1 MRGADLLVQT
11 LAAAGVTRIFSLS
24 GNQIMP
30 VYDACLGAGIKITHV
45 RHEAAAV
52 FMADA
57 WAQLTGKFGVALV
70 TAAPG
75 FANAV
80 GALYTAMRSE
90 SRVLLLSGDSPVAQD
105 GMGAFQELDQ
115 LAVSRALTKR
125 GFRPISADVV
135 GEEAALAIKVA
146 TSGRPGPVHMA
157 LPFDVLNAETAKTVP
172 VPEAYSR
179 TGQPLCPKA
188 SSLITAAL
196 AEAERPVIITGPALN
211 RTRAGDLIADL
222 QSLTGVPV
230 LNLESPRGLGDPSLG
245 DLKGALA
252 KADLVVSLG
261 KAIDFTIGFGG
272 AVFEPTA
279 KWIVVDA
286 DADSL
291 DRARR
296 NLANK
301 LTYAVIADPGE
312 AAEAISHQTGHG
324 DHSAWCQ
331 VVRGHIQQRTSAKH
345 ASGITAEDVAAA
357 VQRHLDASTVAI
369 IDGGECGQWA
379 QAGINASARLINGP
393 AGAIGG
399 CLCYAVAAKQA
410 RPDAEVIAVMGDGTA
425 GFHFAEFETA
435 VREGAAFVAVIA
447 NDGRWNAEH
456 EIQLRDYGPSRLIGC
471 ELSDARYDEAVAG
484 LGGHGEYVTD
494 KADLDT
500 AIARALASGKVA
512 CVNVQIEGQPAPN
525 TVSH

>member
-30 VYDACLGAGIKITHV
+30 VYDACLDAGIKITHV

-57 WAQLTGKFGVALV
+57 WAQLTGKLGVALV

-75 FANAV
+75 FANSV
-80 GALYTAMRSE
+80 GALYTAMGSE
-90 SRVLLLSGDSPVAQD
+90 SPVLLLSGDSPAAQD

-115 LAVSRALTKR
+115 LAISRALTKR
-125 GFRPISADVV
+125 GFRPISAGVI

-157 LPFDVLNAETAKTVP
+157 LPFDVLNADTTALLP
-172 VPEAYSR
+172 VPEAYAR
-179 TGQPLCPKA
+179 TRHPLYAKSAA
-188 SSLITAAL
+188 SIATAIAD
-196 AEAERPVIITGPALN
+196 ADRPVIITGPALN

-222 QSLTGVPV
+222 QSLTGAPV
-230 LNLESPRGLGDPSLG
+230 LSLESPRGLGDPSLG
-245 DLKGALA
+245 NLKGAFA
-252 KADLVVSLG
+252 KADLIISLG
-261 KAIDFTIGFGG
+261 KAIDFTIEFGG
-272 AVFEPTA
+272 AAFDPTA
-279 KWIVVDA
+279 KWMIVDA
-286 DADSL
+286 DANAL
-291 DRARR
+291 DRARK
-296 NLANK
+296 NLGTK
-301 LTYAVIADPGE
+301 LECAIIADPDD
-312 AAEAISHQTGHG
+312 AAEAISNQTGHG
-324 DHSAWCQ
+324 DHTDWRQ
-331 VVRGHIQQRTSAKH
+331 MVEGHIQYRTSAKPV
-345 ASGITAEDVAAA
+345 SGITAEDVATS
-357 VQRHLDASTVAI
+357 VQKHMNASTVAI

-379 QAGINASARLINGP
+379 QAGINAPERLINGP

-410 RPDAEVIAVMGDGTA
+410 RPDAQVIAVMGDGTA

-435 VREGAAFVAVIA
+435 VRENAPFVVVIA

-456 EIQLRDYGPSRLIGC
+456 EIQLRDYGPNRLIGC
-471 ELSDARYDEAVAG
+471 ELSDARYDQAVAS
-484 LGGHGEYVTD
+484 LGGYGEYVTD
-494 KADLDT
+494 KEDLDA
-500 AIARALASGKVA
+500 AIARALASGKTA

-525 TVSH
+525 AGGH

>member
-24 GNQIMP
+24 GNQIIP
-30 VYDACLGAGIKITHV
+30 VYDACLDAGIKITHV

-57 WAQLTGKFGVALV
+57 WAQLTGKLGVALV

-80 GALYTAMRSE
+80 GALYTAMGSE
-90 SRVLLLSGDSPVAQD
+90 SPVLLLSGDSPVAQD

-157 LPFDVLNAETAKTVP
+157 LPFDVLNAGTAETVP

-179 TGQPLCPKA
+179 TRHPLCAKA
-188 SSLITAAL
+188 SAHIATAL
-196 AEAERPVIITGPALN
+196 ADADRPVIITGPVLN

-252 KADLVVSLG
+252 KADLIVSLG

-272 AVFEPTA
+272 AAFEPSA
-279 KWIVVDA
+279 KWIVADA
-286 DADSL
+286 DADAL

-296 NLANK
+296 NLGDK
-301 LTYAVIADPGE
+301 LEYAVIADPDE
-312 AAEAISHQTGHG
+312 AAEAISNQTGHG

-331 VVRGHIQQRTSAKH
+331 VVVGHVQHRTSAKP
-345 ASGITAEDVAAA
+345 ATGITAEDVAAA
-357 VQRHLDASTVAI
+357 VQKHMDASTVAI

-379 QAGINASARLINGP
+379 QAGINAPARLINGP

-399 CLCYAVAAKQA
+399 CLCYAVATKQA
-410 RPDAEVIAVMGDGTA
+410 RPDAQVIAVMGDGTA

-435 VREGAAFVAVIA
+435 VREGAALVAVIA

-456 EIQLRDYGPSRLIGC
+456 EIQLRDYGPNRLIGC
-471 ELSDARYDEAVAG
+471 ELSDARYDQAVAG

-494 KADLDT
+494 KADLDA

-525 TVSH
+525 AGSH

>member
-24 GNQIMP
+24 GNQIIP
-30 VYDACLGAGIKITHV
+30 VYDACLDAGIKITHV

-57 WAQLTGKFGVALV
+57 WAQLTGKLGVALV

-80 GALYTAMRSE
+80 GALYTAMGSE
-90 SRVLLLSGDSPVAQD
+90 SPVLLLSGDSPVAQD

-157 LPFDVLNAETAKTVP
+157 LPFDVLNAGTAETVP

-179 TGQPLCPKA
+179 TRHPLCAKA
-188 SSLITAAL
+188 SAHIATAL
-196 AEAERPVIITGPALN
+196 ADADRPVIITGPVLN

-252 KADLVVSLG
+252 KADLIVSLG

-272 AVFEPTA
+272 AAFEPSA
-279 KWIVVDA
+279 KWIV
-286 DADSL
+286 
-291 DRARR
+291 
-296 NLANK
+296 
-301 LTYAVIADPGE
+301 
-312 AAEAISHQTGHG
+312 
-324 DHSAWCQ
+324 
-331 VVRGHIQQRTSAKH
+331 
-345 ASGITAEDVAAA
+345 
-357 VQRHLDASTVAI
+357 
-369 IDGGECGQWA
+369 GG
-379 QAGINASARLINGP
+379 R
-393 AGAIGG
+393 
-399 CLCYAVAAKQA
+399 
-410 RPDAEVIAVMGDGTA
+410 
-425 GFHFAEFETA
+425 
-435 VREGAAFVAVIA
+435 
-447 NDGRWNAEH
+447 
-456 EIQLRDYGPSRLIGC
+456 
-471 ELSDARYDEAVAG
+471 
-484 LGGHGEYVTD
+484 
-494 KADLDT
+494 
-500 AIARALASGKVA
+500 
-512 CVNVQIEGQPAPN
+512 
-525 TVSH
+525 

>member
-24 GNQIMP
+24 GNQIIP
-30 VYDACLGAGIKITHV
+30 VYDACLDAGIKITHV

-57 WAQLTGKFGVALV
+57 WAQLTGKLGVALV

-80 GALYTAMRSE
+80 GALYTAMGSE
-90 SRVLLLSGDSPVAQD
+90 SPVLLLSGDSPVAQD

-157 LPFDVLNAETAKTVP
+157 LPFDVLNAGTAETVP

-179 TGQPLCPKA
+179 TRHPLCAKA
-188 SSLITAAL
+188 SAHIATAL
-196 AEAERPVIITGPALN
+196 ADADRPVIITGPVLN

-252 KADLVVSLG
+252 KADLIVSLG

-272 AVFEPTA
+272 AAFEPSA
-279 KWIVVDA
+279 KWIAADA
-286 DADSL
+286 DADAL

-296 NLANK
+296 NLGDK
-301 LTYAVIADPGE
+301 LEYAVIADPDE
-312 AAEAISHQTGHG
+312 AAEAISNQTGHG

-331 VVRGHIQQRTSAKH
+331 VVVGHIQHRTSAKP
-345 ASGITAEDVAAA
+345 ATGITAEDVAAA
-357 VQRHLDASTVAI
+357 VQKHMDASTVAI

-379 QAGINASARLINGP
+379 QAGINAPARLINGP

-399 CLCYAVAAKQA
+399 CLCYAVATKQA
-410 RPDAEVIAVMGDGTA
+410 RPDAQVIAVMGDGTA

-456 EIQLRDYGPSRLIGC
+456 EIQLRDYGPNRLIGC
-471 ELSDARYDEAVAG
+471 ELSDARYDQAVAG

-494 KADLDT
+494 KADLDA

-525 TVSH
+525 AGSH

>member
-30 VYDACLGAGIKITHV
+30 VYDACLDAGIKITHV

-57 WAQLTGKFGVALV
+57 WAQLTGKIGVALV

-80 GALYTAMRSE
+80 GALYTAMGSE
-90 SRVLLLSGDSPVAQD
+90 SPVLLLSGDSPVAQD
-105 GMGAFQELDQ
+105 GIGAFQELDQ

-125 GFRPISADVV
+125 GFRPISAHVI

-146 TSGRPGPVHMA
+146 ISGRPGPVHMA
-157 LPFDVLNAETAKTVP
+157 LPFDVLNTDTAEPLP
-172 VPEAYSR
+172 VPEAYAR
-179 TGQPLCPKA
+179 TRHPLCGKSA
-188 SSLITAAL
+188 AKIATAIADADL
-196 AEAERPVIITGPALN
+196 PVIITGPALN
-211 RTRAGDLIADL
+211 RTRTGDLIADL
-222 QSLTGVPV
+222 QSLTGAPV
-230 LNLESPRGLGDPSLG
+230 LSLESPRGLGDPSLG
-245 DLKGALA
+245 DLKGAFA
-252 KADLVVSLG
+252 KADLIVSLG

-272 AVFEPTA
+272 TAFEPTA
-279 KWIVVDA
+279 KWMVVDA
-286 DADSL
+286 DADAL
-291 DRARR
+291 DRARK
-296 NLANK
+296 NLGDK
-301 LTYAVIADPGE
+301 LQYAIIADPDD
-312 AAEAISHQTGHG
+312 AAETIANQTGHG
-324 DHSAWCQ
+324 DHTNWRKTVA
-331 VVRGHIQQRTSAKH
+331 GHVQHRASAKP
-345 ASGITAEDVAAA
+345 ASGITAEDVAAS
-357 VQRHLDASTVAI
+357 VQNHMDANTVAI

-379 QAGINASARLINGP
+379 QAGINAPARLINGP

-410 RPDAEVIAVMGDGTA
+410 RPDAQVIAVMGDGTA

-435 VREGAAFVAVIA
+435 VRENAPFVVVIA

-456 EIQLRDYGPSRLIGC
+456 EIQLRDYGPNRMIGC
-471 ELSDARYDEAVAG
+471 ELSDARYDQAVAG

-494 KADLDT
+494 KADLDA
-500 AIARALASGKVA
+500 AITRALASGKTA

-525 TVSH
+525 AGSH